1 MLRISGA
8 GCSRSIKEPLLA
20 PESARHKKKSRSRE
34 EKRKSPRT
42 AASKLSAN
50 DETRFT
56 STKWNL
62 FVGFSLTYLPSG
74 DPFSRR
80 RPRERS
86 LTGSETKTPQP
97 RCSARPRPLLLKG
110 QHTGT
115 KGGGGGGVRVGVG
128 VRLARMASSP
138 SRHHVSSIQLPPRI
152 HALNFQTGEQGLPLN
167 PWKCLARPFKGL
179 TLIGHFSNVCFSI
192 LD

>member
-8 GCSRSIKEPLLA
+8 GCSRRIKEPRLA
-20 PESARHKKKSRSRE
+20 PESARHIKKSRSRE

-42 AASKLSAN
+42 ASSKLRAN
-50 DETRFT
+50 DETRCT

-62 FVGFSLTYLPSG
+62 LVGFSLTYLPSG

-80 RPRERS
+80 RPQERS

-110 QHTGT
+110 QYTGT
-115 KGGGGGGVRVGVG
+115 KGGEGAGGGGASGKVG
-128 VRLARMASSP
+128 VRLAHMASSP
-138 SRHHVSSIQLPPRI
+138 SRHHVSSILLPPRI
-152 HALNFQTGEQGLPLN
+152 HALNFPNRVQRLPLN
-167 PWKCLARPFKGL
+167 PMKMSREA
-179 TLIGHFSNVCFSI
+179 V
-192 LD
+192 